1 MGRGKKTDGELLSPQ
16 GDAHRPIN
24 PIWIHIRSYYNI
36 IYDYMGWMTIA
47 IPICSMVLEYLPKLG
62 HIWGVNVGIHRTFG
76 DHEF

>member
-1 MGRGKKTDGELLSPQ
+1 MIFENILQKMGRGKKTDGELLSPQ

-36 IYDYMGWMTIA
+36 IYNYMGWMTIA

-62 HIWGVNVGIHRTFG
+62 HIWGVNVGS
-76 DHEF
+76 